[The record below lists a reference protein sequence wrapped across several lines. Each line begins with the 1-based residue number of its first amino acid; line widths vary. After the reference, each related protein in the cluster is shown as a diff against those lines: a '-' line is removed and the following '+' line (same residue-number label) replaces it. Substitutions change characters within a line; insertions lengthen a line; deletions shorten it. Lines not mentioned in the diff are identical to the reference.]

1 MERRDNHPVTKD
13 ANGDVE
19 GVVFEA
25 ESNDALDDIN
35 PVGAS
40 KN

>member
-1 MERRDNHPVTKD
+1 MERRDNHPVTED
-13 ANGDVE
+13 SNSDVL

-25 ESNDALDDIN
+25 KSNDAPEGVN
-35 PVGAS
+35 TVSAS